1 MQQLVSY
8 TKLEPT
14 SLLSRDLKL
23 KEIIICC
30 EIYCLGLPPKSLI
43 MIDYVSMLDH
53 TQYFQLYTFIYR
65 GTVDLLFNVISIF
78 EDKKILLKSSICSF
92 PKAAATEFKF
102 SRCNFRRC
110 RFNLENLSIL
120 AQESKMR

>member
-1 MQQLVSY
+1 MQQLVSCI
-8 TKLEPT
+8 KHEPT

-30 EIYCLGLPPKSLI
+30 EIYCLGLPPKSL
-43 MIDYVSMLDH
+43 MIDDYVSVLDH
-53 TQYFQLYTFIYR
+53 IQYFQLYTFIYR
-65 GTVDLLFNVISIF
+65 GTLDLLFSVISIF
-78 EDKKILLKSSICSF
+78 EDKMILVKKGICSF

-120 AQESKMR
+120 AQESNM